1 MASTSASLPAGL
13 EQYYQ
18 KEFALRDEGL
28 HRASARMRQTLLEAG
43 LDARQA
49 ELAIRMVLAG
59 HPSSGESQMGEA
71 AASIRVPA
79 NAEHEVEKV
88 LAGLARLCAVL
99 EPYLRVS
106 PYVNRE
112 DALSVELR
120 LVPLGGPAGVE
131 RALLDS
137 PLAKGEEGEALSTRW
152 ARAARAG
159 AGATFGAPQ
168 RMEASRS
175 ATRTAAARSWI
186 QDSPAKDI
194 AWSQPIRK
202 ETGVRGGQAAGE
214 AGQRAATQ
222 YELRR
227 LLHNLADIR
236 RRAHDLNPQTV
247 FPASL
252 EAKWAEAG
260 RKGGILRLP
269 TADRRQRAQAFY
281 EELAVDYAQALQRSA
296 GIGGGVRVQWEG
308 SRELKVE
315 ADLPKKR
322 AQAERV

>member
-1 MASTSASLPAGL
+1 MAGTSASLPLGL
-13 EQYYQ
+13 EQYFQ

-28 HRASARMRQTLLEAG
+28 RRASARMRQVLLEAG

-49 ELAIRMVLAG
+49 ELAIRMVMAG
-59 HPSSGESQMGEA
+59 NPASGESQMGEA

-88 LAGLARLCAVL
+88 LAGLSRLCAML

-106 PYVNRE
+106 PHVNRE

-120 LVPLGGPAGVE
+120 LVPLGGPADVE
-131 RALLDS
+131 RALLGS
-137 PLAKGEEGEALSTRW
+137 PLAKGEEGEAIAARW

-159 AGATFGAPQ
+159 AGEAFGAPQ
-168 RMEASRS
+168 RMEAGRS
-175 ATRTAAARSWI
+175 AARTAAASTWI
-186 QDSPAKDI
+186 QESAPDI
-194 AWSQPIRK
+194 AWSKPIRK
-202 ETGVRGGQAAGE
+202 ELAEKE
-214 AGQRAATQ
+214 AGQKTAAQTG
-222 YELRR
+222 LRR
-227 LLHNLADIR
+227 MLHNLAEIR

-247 FPASL
+247 FPPSL

-260 RKGGILRLP
+260 RRGGILRLP
-269 TADRRQRAQAFY
+269 VADRRARTQAFY

-315 ADLPKKR
+315 AGLPKKK
-322 AQAERV
+322 